1 MAPKIWDVLSESKRI
16 IHAQPRHYLTLSL
29 IFLLPVSFLSL
40 LYQIIL
46 KQLQQQQQPPANS
59 TTIIYVSLLFITISS
74 IFTYGAIITITYSV
88 FHAFFNRPI
97 KLKEAIKS
105 ISTSFFPLLATN
117 IVIFTVIFFVFFLL
131 FLLFGLVFFLITYLG
146 HVDVQTNPYFVAIYY
161 MVLMLVL
168 LPLVIYLVINLSLV
182 KTIVVVESCWGFE
195 PLKRSWKLV
204 KGMKMLIL
212 SIILLFGFLQGILSW
227 ISGYSWVLI
236 FIISPILAILSLY
249 SIAVYPVLYIYCKQ
263 KHGELAE
270 VEFGDKI
277 KDEANLSLIPV

>member
-1 MAPKIWDVLSESKRI
+1 
-16 IHAQPRHYLTLSL
+16 
-29 IFLLPVSFLSL
+29 
-40 LYQIIL
+40 
-46 KQLQQQQQPPANS
+46 
-59 TTIIYVSLLFITISS
+59 
-74 IFTYGAIITITYSV
+74 
-88 FHAFFNRPI
+88 
-97 KLKEAIKS
+97 
-105 ISTSFFPLLATN
+105 
-117 IVIFTVIFFVFFLL
+117 
-131 FLLFGLVFFLITYLG
+131 
-146 HVDVQTNPYFVAIYY
+146 

-277 KDEANLSLIPV
+277 KDEANLSLIPTTKRTVPFLFVRGDGETNLQIFERTKHMIEDWRLANTIKPKHPTTGMGNNNSSVHERHDSRSEIRWKNPKAGRYKCNVDASFAKQRNFVFQISYSKLVLRVKKIQLVFHLYNSMFGNIESLSTLLDLS